1 MLAPKNIL
9 NTWKKFDDFP
19 METLTKAWFYN
30 KSSSKK
36 QRDISLIREHRHQ
49 FGLSG
54 NCFDLAICLLD
65 EFQKDGI
72 TAYPIGNNLNTTH
85 AHVAIIALDGCGNR
99 FLCDLGDQ
107 WLRPVLID
115 TDIEEYTDEKLSG
128 FFPAA
133 TIQVKPNDIGIE
145 IHYHRPNGKVSK
157 QILNTLPL
165 DMSSFM
171 QAAEFSQN
179 FIKPRPLLECRIP
192 YKSEIAHWE
201 FYNWQSFLST
211 SEGLFNEPKLESIE
225 HWAVKINQKIG
236 YDKQFLV
243 DALKIYK
250 ELASVESYNPG

>member
-9 NTWKKFDDFP
+9 TTWKKFDDFP

-30 KSSSKK
+30 KGSMKK

-72 TAYPIGNNLNTTH
+72 TAYPIGKNLNTAN
-85 AHVAIIALDGCGNR
+85 AHVAVIALDGFGNR

-107 WLRPVLID
+107 WLRPILID
-115 TDIEEYTDEKLSG
+115 TDIQEYTDEKLSG

-133 TIQVKPNDIGIE
+133 TIQVKPDERGIK
-145 IHYHRPNGKVSK
+145 ILYHRPNGKISK
-157 QILNTLPL
+157 QIFDATPI
-165 DMSSFM
+165 DMSCFM

-179 FIKPRPLLECRIP
+179 LIKPRPLLECRVP
-192 YKSEIAHWE
+192 FKSEKAHWE
-201 FYNWQSFLST
+201 FYNWKSFLST
-211 SEGLFNEPKLESIE
+211 SEGLFNEPQLESIE
-225 HWAVKINQKIG
+225 HWAVKINQKTG

-243 DALKIYK
+243 DVLKIYK
-250 ELASVESYNPG
+250 GLSCVES